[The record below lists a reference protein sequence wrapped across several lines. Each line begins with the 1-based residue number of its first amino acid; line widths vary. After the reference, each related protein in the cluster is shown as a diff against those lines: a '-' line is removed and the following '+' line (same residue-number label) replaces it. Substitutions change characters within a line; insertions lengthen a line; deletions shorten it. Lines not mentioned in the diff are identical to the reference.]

1 MSGAEQHIQARLFA
15 LQDVSYRD
23 FQCRLMPTVPAQRV
37 IGVRMPALRQL
48 AREIKGTPEAET
60 LLRQL
65 PHAYYEEDNLHGLL
79 IEQIK
84 DYALAVEA
92 LNAFLPYVDNWATC
106 DLLNPRA
113 FRSRP
118 PELPQQ
124 CRMWMESGEVYS
136 VRFGIGVLMRHYLE
150 ETFQPDYLAWVA
162 AADSEEYYISMMV
175 AWYFATALAK
185 QKEGTLPYLQHRQL
199 SRQTHNRAIQKAVES
214 FRLSGEEKAYLK
226 TLRWR

>member
-1 MSGAEQHIQARLFA
+1 MSEAEQHIRARLFA
-15 LQDVSYRD
+15 LQDVGYRD

-60 LLRQL
+60 LLHQL

-113 FRSRP
+113 FRSHP

-124 CRMWMESGEVYS
+124 CRMWMESGVVYA

-185 QKEGTLPYLQHRQL
+185 QWEGALPYLQHRQL

-214 FRLSGEEKAYLK
+214 LRLSGEEKAYLK